1 MNPLEITVAEL
12 QAKLAAGEAVHL
24 VDVREPMEHATAAID
39 GAELIP
45 MNTVPQRLAHLED
58 RAESGQLVVFC
69 HHGMRSLM
77 VINWL
82 REQGIPNCVSLAGGI
97 DRWSIEADPK
107 VPRY

>member
-1 MNPLEITVAEL
+1 MNPLEITVADL
-12 QAKLAAGEAVHL
+12 KAKLAAGEAVQL
-24 VDVREPMEHATAAID
+24 IDVREPMEHATAAID

-45 MNTVPQRLAHLED
+45 MNTIPQRLQHLEE

-82 REQGIPNCVSLAGGI
+82 RGQGIEDCVSLAGGI
-97 DRWSIEADPK
+97 DRWSIEADSS

>member
-1 MNPLEITVAEL
+1 MNPLEITVADL
-12 QAKLAAGEAVHL
+12 KAKLAAGEAVQL
-24 VDVREPMEHATAAID
+24 IDVREPMEHATASID

-82 REQGIPNCVSLAGGI
+82 REQGIADCVSLAGGI
-97 DRWSIEADPK
+97 DRWSVEADST